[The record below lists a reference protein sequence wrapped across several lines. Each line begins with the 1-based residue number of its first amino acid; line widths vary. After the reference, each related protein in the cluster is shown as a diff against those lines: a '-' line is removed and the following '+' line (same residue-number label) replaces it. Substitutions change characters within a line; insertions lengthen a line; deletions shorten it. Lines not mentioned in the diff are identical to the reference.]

1 MNLNIRLPHCN
12 AEIAKKVVP
21 RRVSLIIILIETFE
35 RDKNMKKN
43 NILEISPWD
52 LFSFKFFF

>member
-1 MNLNIRLPHCN
+1 MNLNIRLPHCD

-35 RDKNMKKN
+35 RDKNLKKN
-43 NILEISPWD
+43 NISKEQTNQIVT
-52 LFSFKFFF
+52 F